1 MTELIK
7 LIREL
12 APTLKTTP
20 VVTTVLAILLATF
33 ARQFGDGQP
42 WQNAMM
48 QVGAL
53 GFVISIAGIFWLLFK
68 PQIGPVF
75 FDTVATGYSPDL
87 QGGLRPRR
95 SSSIIRLSPRAQ
107 ARYEGK
113 G

>member
-75 FDTVATGYSPDL
+75 FRYCRDGIFAGFAGGLAAAAIKFNYSPITPSA
-87 QGGLRPRR
+87 G
-95 SSSIIRLSPRAQ
+95 RL
-107 ARYEGK
+107 
-113 G
+113 